1 MATFRLDSIEMPD
14 GNEFEIPVFVAEYG
28 VTTYAEIEAA
38 YDAGKAVFCCKDG
51 ETCIMFGIDKADQF
65 AAFMGFPDSSDIEH
79 TVTYSVSPNG
89 WNTSSNQLSAY
100 APLTETPTTSHYIA
114 IAKYN
119 STITRGI
126 QFGSSTTQ
134 YLANN
139 GTWQNIPTVPT
150 KVSDLTNDSGF
161 ITTETDPTVPAWAK
175 QSTKPSYTASEVGAI
190 AAPSSPATG
199 SFLVWDGLAWVAQTL
214 STWQGGNY

>member
-1 MATFRLDSIEMPD
+1 MAKYRLDSIEMPD
-14 GNEFEIPVFVAEYG
+14 GNEFEIPVFVAEYN
-28 VTTYAEIEAA
+28 VTPYEEVLAA
-38 YDAGKAVFCCKDG
+38 YNAGRALVCKYGDKTYVLDFMDG
-51 ETCIMFGIDKADQF
+51 GFQFTHNIQAQRLWVYVYIDEETGATVWTSGSVNSN
-65 AAFMGFPDSSDIEH
+65 AFPAPA
-79 TVTYSVSPNG
+79 VSP
-89 WNTSSNQLSAY
+89 SNY
-100 APLTETPTTSHYIA
+100 YLTIA
-114 IAKYN
+114 EADSLIRR
-119 STITRGI
+119 SPI
-126 QFGSSTTQ
+126 QFGSSPTK
-134 YLANN
+134 YLAND

-175 QSTKPSYTASEVGAI
+175 QNTKPSYTASEVGAI